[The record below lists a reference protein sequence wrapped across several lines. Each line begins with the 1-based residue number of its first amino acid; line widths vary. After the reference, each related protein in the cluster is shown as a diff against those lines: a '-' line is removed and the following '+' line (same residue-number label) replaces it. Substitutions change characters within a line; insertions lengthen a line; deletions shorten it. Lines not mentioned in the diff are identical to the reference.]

1 MRSSS
6 CTDPSQDCLE
16 NTLTHSDIVSAVMG
30 LTTEPTL
37 SITNSTRVLT
47 KTGVTQL
54 YNVYRNPEICVTHTS
69 PTATQP
75 AGKGE
80 YTDLE
85 EGIDKRNSSM
95 DYNWLGS
102 HDPITIDANLAEI
115 DFDDFKNEDI
125 QNAYAYSL
133 QSYDDASSSGTDM
146 SICRSE
152 ALFSSYKDAPGT
164 SESLIQDSLTTED
177 FNYSEGLAV
186 NKNNYT
192 LTFSGH
198 TSISSQAQPQEYTNT
213 HGGSLPNKDDVS
225 ERYTTWSNMVKQ
237 KEPASATTEHGERGE
252 RGRTRTREEN
262 NINNNM
268 DSSRKS
274 RSLPNISKE
283 KPLIK
288 HAWKATDE
296 DEEKFQHEIL
306 SDEPNLI
313 KLYLQ
318 QRGDRNSWNGTSRC
332 DYYESSDTSFSDDAF
347 VKDNDLAKIPPLKN
361 KDAVNNFLKTASKL
375 TSIEENSELSSG
387 GSTSEHTVRPVPTP
401 RQRSVSS
408 RSSMSTTPSLQSCA
422 TSASSRAIN
431 SSRSEKRA
439 SKTSGD
445 LPTLDF
451 LENDVGL
458 WDAFFMHTK
467 NSSKFQSVLK
477 PALPVEEYLQ
487 DHLRRGAG
495 SKQEIRDLSS
505 LRVLLPNSQKHLI
518 PGTSK
523 ENDGDKP
530 SPIRQVCTSL
540 SQLNSSQKHI
550 HQRELQNQQN
560 QAIKS
565 MSNNTAFSQ
574 PKVVQVKE
582 AWVPGP
588 EHVQGYVPD
597 WDSYQRQSDK
607 TSQIL
612 KMRPASADK
621 NLNLINNNKSSQE
634 EKAEKASKRR
644 SYHPQDFLSK
654 ILTSPSHPEENSLK
668 QHCQK
673 LQRSHGFPK
682 SGSHGNLCDSWQD
695 EPSTP
700 TSESSTPS
708 SSDRRKMSAIRSLP
722 AEYPFQA
729 NLGLPQQAI
738 NFDLTHKRG
747 LFVSLYAAV
756 ERLLLYQ
763 DQSNPAYSSKAAC
776 RCILLHEF
784 CPALHTILEDGLKEE
799 VITSFGRMK
808 TSVWRVI
815 EAVMQAGP
823 AQRNT
828 FDLVMLLNTKF
839 SSEEDFKKFS
849 GFVIGLL
856 NMSCLHIWFSK
867 LKWSLDVLLRFYERH
882 AFICALH
889 KETKLLF
896 DELNFCLQRLYSI
909 PFHVDMPF
917 NDSILEEITTAE
929 VYKKREHCQN
939 CACTRTPTTGS
950 EGSSCF
956 TSNTGTNTIGSG
968 GSRPDSADSSRT
980 SRSSK
985 SRIPRPI
992 SLPKRLEDKLSIRAS
1007 RSPQRASSAGGNFNA
1022 KSNVKP
1028 PLKSV
1033 KSPVKPVIPPR
1044 PKSRVRDTVKLFDAK
1059 SNKAFRGQTAVI
1071 AQAAAGTVKM
1081 RKPVKATS
1089 PKTGGGEGMVPFDSG
1104 GDPFR

>member
-1 MRSSS
+1 MHSS
-6 CTDPSQDCLE
+6 D
-16 NTLTHSDIVSAVMG
+16 
-30 LTTEPTL
+30 
-37 SITNSTRVLT
+37 
-47 KTGVTQL
+47 
-54 YNVYRNPEICVTHTS
+54 
-69 PTATQP
+69 
-75 AGKGE
+75 
-80 YTDLE
+80 
-85 EGIDKRNSSM
+85 
-95 DYNWLGS
+95 
-102 HDPITIDANLAEI
+102 
-115 DFDDFKNEDI
+115 
-125 QNAYAYSL
+125 
-133 QSYDDASSSGTDM
+133 QSFAS
-146 SICRSE
+146 
-152 ALFSSYKDAPGT
+152 
-164 SESLIQDSLTTED
+164 
-177 FNYSEGLAV
+177 FN
-186 NKNNYT
+186 
-192 LTFSGH
+192 
-198 TSISSQAQPQEYTNT
+198 SISIDCFMLPAQ
-213 HGGSLPNKDDVS
+213 
-225 ERYTTWSNMVKQ
+225 
-237 KEPASATTEHGERGE
+237 
-252 RGRTRTREEN
+252 
-262 NINNNM
+262 
-268 DSSRKS
+268 
-274 RSLPNISKE
+274 
-283 KPLIK
+283 
-288 HAWKATDE
+288 
-296 DEEKFQHEIL
+296 
-306 SDEPNLI
+306 
-313 KLYLQ
+313 
-318 QRGDRNSWNGTSRC
+318 
-332 DYYESSDTSFSDDAF
+332 
-347 VKDNDLAKIPPLKN
+347 
-361 KDAVNNFLKTASKL
+361 
-375 TSIEENSELSSG
+375 
-387 GSTSEHTVRPVPTP
+387 
-401 RQRSVSS
+401 
-408 RSSMSTTPSLQSCA
+408 
-422 TSASSRAIN
+422 
-431 SSRSEKRA
+431 
-439 SKTSGD
+439 
-445 LPTLDF
+445 
-451 LENDVGL
+451 
-458 WDAFFMHTK
+458 
-467 NSSKFQSVLK
+467 
-477 PALPVEEYLQ
+477 
-487 DHLRRGAG
+487 
-495 SKQEIRDLSS
+495 
-505 LRVLLPNSQKHLI
+505 
-518 PGTSK
+518 
-523 ENDGDKP
+523 
-530 SPIRQVCTSL
+530 
-540 SQLNSSQKHI
+540 
-550 HQRELQNQQN
+550 
-560 QAIKS
+560 
-565 MSNNTAFSQ
+565 
-574 PKVVQVKE
+574 
-582 AWVPGP
+582 
-588 EHVQGYVPD
+588 
-597 WDSYQRQSDK
+597 
-607 TSQIL
+607 
-612 KMRPASADK
+612 
-621 NLNLINNNKSSQE
+621 
-634 EKAEKASKRR
+634 
-644 SYHPQDFLSK
+644 
-654 ILTSPSHPEENSLK
+654 
-668 QHCQK
+668 
-673 LQRSHGFPK
+673 

-708 SSDRRKMSAIRSLP
+708 SSDRRKMSAIRALP

-992 SLPKRLEDKLSIRAS
+992 SLPKRLEDKLSVRAS

-1022 KSNVKP
+1022 KNVKP
-1028 PLKSV
+1028 PLKPV

-1071 AQAAAGTVKM
+1071 APAAGTVRM

-1089 PKTGGGEGMVPFDSG
+1089 PKTGGGEGMVDFDSG

>member
-37 SITNSTRVLT
+37 SIANSNRVLP

-54 YNVYRNPEICVTHTS
+54 YNVYRNPEICAVTHTS
-69 PTATQP
+69 PTSTTP
-75 AGKGE
+75 AGQGE
-80 YTDLE
+80 YADLG
-85 EGIDKRNSSM
+85 EGIDKRNTSM

-198 TSISSQAQPQEYTNT
+198 ASISSQAQPQEYTNT

-237 KEPASATTEHGERGE
+237 KEPVTTTTEQGE

-431 SSRSEKRA
+431 SSRSEKKLN
-439 SKTSGD
+439 KTSGD

-487 DHLRRGAG
+487 DHLRRGASG
-495 SKQEIRDLSS
+495 KQEIRDLTS

-518 PGTSK
+518 PGTNK

-540 SQLNSSQKHI
+540 SQLNTSQKHI

-565 MSNNTAFSQ
+565 MSSNTAFST

-588 EHVQGYVPD
+588 EQVQGYVPD
-597 WDSYQRQSDK
+597 WESYQRQSDK

-634 EKAEKASKRR
+634 EKAEKATKRR

-654 ILTSPSHPEENSLK
+654 ILTSPSHPEDNSLK

-682 SGSHGNLCDSWQD
+682 SGSHGNLCESWQED
-695 EPSTP
+695 QPSTP
-700 TSESSTPS
+700 TSESSTPSS

-1071 AQAAAGTVKM
+1071 SQASGQVKM

-1089 PKTGGGEGMVPFDSG
+1089 PKTGGGEGMVDFDSG